1 MKRKVIG
8 LVLLSCSLFVGCG
21 NKQFLNTKWEFNK
34 AKIFIG
40 NEVIEVEVD
49 SWKDYSEDTTIQ
61 ITGKDGKT
69 YLTDL
74 NNAVLISE

>member
-8 LVLLSCSLFVGCG
+8 LMLLVCSLLVSCG
-21 NKQFLNTKWEFNK
+21 NKQLLDTKWEFNK

-40 NEVIEVEVD
+40 DEVIEVEVD
-49 SWKDYSEDTTIQ
+49 SWKDYNQDTTIQ
-61 ITGKDGKT
+61 ITSKDGKT

-74 NNAVLISE
+74 NNVILINE

>member
-8 LVLLSCSLFVGCG
+8 LMLLSCSLFVSCG
-21 NKQFLNTKWEFNK
+21 NKQLLDTKWKFNK

-40 NEVIEVEVD
+40 DEVIEVEVD
-49 SWKDYSEDTTIQ
+49 SWKDYNQDTTIQ
-61 ITGKDGKT
+61 ITSKDGKT

-74 NNAVLISE
+74 NNVILINE